1 MKNLSVL
8 ATALFTLG
16 APSIALADDW
26 TGFYAGLHGGYA
38 DGEISALG
46 LSFSD
51 DTFAYGLQAGYN
63 YQTPSNWVFGGELS
77 YGTAE
82 YTILG
87 IKGDLDTLRV
97 KLKAGY
103 AAETTM
109 VYGILGYA
117 DLDDGDDNATGITF
131 GVGLGYKAT
140 DNIIL
145 TGELLR
151 DETDYNFE
159 GVNVDVDQT
168 SILIGASY
176 QF

>member
-38 DGEISALG
+38 DGEISVLG

-82 YTILG
+82 YSASG
-87 IKGDLDTLRV
+87 VSDDADTLRV
-97 KLKAGY
+97 KFKAGY
-103 AAETTM
+103 AVETTM
-109 VYGILGYA
+109 VYGVIGYA
-117 DLDDGDDNATGITF
+117 EIDGGGEDSDGMTF

-151 DETDYNFE
+151 DETDFNFA